1 MIIMPVEKLKD
12 FLIKIWKSEL
22 LKVINNSGRKM
33 LIVTHRFQGG
43 IYPRHFLSNFFQLKK

>member
-22 LKVINNSGRKM
+22 LKVINNSGLKM
-33 LIVTHRFQGG
+33 LIVTLRFQGG
-43 IYPRHFLSNFFQLKK
+43 IYPRHFLFNFF